1 MAADL
6 EAPTAEQVA
15 AHYHQSLE
23 RKRSARRLMW
33 GVGLAFVLVLL
44 LLPGAFYAGWQ
55 MRSRA
60 LLKQEL
66 DAIKQSGQP
75 LTTAEMQAWYKVPAG
90 TRDLTQVWLDALA
103 PFDTPQYKATRRGVP
118 IVGTGWTELPLDQP
132 LATADEQLIHTFL
145 QSHRDALAQVRHA
158 AQQPGEVRYA
168 FDFRHGLM
176 APVDELGLL
185 REVTRVLCLEFEL
198 QAREADLSAAFVN
211 LETRLA
217 AADTLKQQR
226 SLINGHFRNA
236 LHTYVMRDI
245 RRLVAA
251 NRLNDEEMARLQ
263 RLLRSITGQDSLP
276 DAILVERALQFQL
289 FHHDLG
295 FVPDLHGLD
304 VPPRETSYAISQI
317 RRPEDCALS
326 LAMLARALEAS
337 RTPLPTMLAS
347 LRDLEQEMQ
356 PRFEGPVQLQQVR
369 YKVSVD
375 WLNSLHAYAQT
386 MGQNEA
392 LRQVLDTAL
401 AMERYQ
407 LRHHR
412 PAPTLAELIPDF
424 LPEMPIDPFDGQPL
438 RMLVQDDRLTIYSI
452 GKDLVDDGGTCQ
464 LPRQEP
470 DIAIEIKLS
479 EAP

>member
-15 AHYHQSLE
+15 AHYHESLV

-44 LLPGAFYAGWQ
+44 LVPGAFYAGWQ
-55 MRSRA
+55 MRSQA

-90 TRDLTQVWLDALA
+90 TRDLTPVWLDALA
-103 PFDTPQYKATRRGVP
+103 PFGTPQYKATCRGVP

-132 LATADEQLIHTFL
+132 LATADEQAICTFL
-145 QSHRDALAQVRHA
+145 QSHRDLLAQVRHA
-158 AQQPGEVRYA
+158 AQQSGEVRYA
-168 FDFRHGLM
+168 FDFRHGVM

-185 REVTRVLCLEFEL
+185 REVTRVLRLEFEL
-198 QAREADLSAAFVN
+198 LAREADLTAAFIN

-226 SLINGHFRNA
+226 PLSDGHFRNA
-236 LHTYVMRDI
+236 LHAYVMHDI
-245 RRLVAA
+245 RRLIAA
-251 NRLNDEEMARLQ
+251 NRLSDEEMARLQ
-263 RLLRSITGQDSLP
+263 HLLRSITSQDSLP

-295 FVPDLHGLD
+295 FVPDMHGLN
-304 VPPRETSYAISQI
+304 VPPRETSYVIGQI
-317 RRPEDCALS
+317 HRPEDCALS

-337 RTPLPTMLAS
+337 RPPLPTMLDS

-356 PRFEGPVQLQQVR
+356 PQFAGPVQLQQVR
-369 YKVSVD
+369 YKVSAD
-375 WLNSLHAYAQT
+375 WLNNLHAYAQA

-392 LRQVLDTAL
+392 LRQILDMAL
-401 AMERYQ
+401 AMERYH

-412 PAPTLAELIPDF
+412 PAATFDELVPDF
-424 LPEMPIDPFDGQPL
+424 LPHMPIDPFDGQPL
-438 RMLVQDDRLTIYSI
+438 RLRVQEDSLVVYSI
-452 GKDLVDDGGTCQ
+452 GRDQVDDGGACQ
-464 LPRQEP
+464 LPGQEP
-470 DIAIEIKLS
+470 DIAIEIKLP
-479 EAP
+479 ETP